1 VKLTVNRITKLALV
15 MAVFGTLFTPA
26 RAQDNS
32 PRTNIYLYE
41 MRGPSRV
48 AQPVMTPL
56 EVMEYS
62 KERVV
67 LYVGSDSSGTDGY
80 VLNIRGIVSFLTE
93 LGWRTEIAYPTNEP
107 GPLQVPIGKFA
118 VFANGRFG
126 GLYTQ
131 RDIDRG
137 IGAEI
142 EIFARNSGVP
152 RTNIGTSN

>member
-1 VKLTVNRITKLALV
+1 
-15 MAVFGTLFTPA
+15 
-26 RAQDNS
+26 
-32 PRTNIYLYE
+32 
-41 MRGPSRV
+41 
-48 AQPVMTPL
+48 MTPL